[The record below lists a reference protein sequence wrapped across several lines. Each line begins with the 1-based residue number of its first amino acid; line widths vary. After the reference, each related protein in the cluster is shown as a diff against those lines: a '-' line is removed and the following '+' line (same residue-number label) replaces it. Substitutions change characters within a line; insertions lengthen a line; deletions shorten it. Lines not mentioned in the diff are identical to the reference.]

1 MYQHTVSWFLSSNP
15 ELGDV
20 QTSASGNLFTLSL
33 SEPLSIPS
41 NASAVTCELLQ
52 AIVWNSTL
60 NIIEGVNDMFYY
72 AVNGFPTSVQV
83 PEGNYDLHIMSETL
97 SRLMFANIPSVPLGS
112 FALSL
117 KGPYCLIQNSIV
129 SSSNY
134 ISQIQMGL
142 PRDVSRALGFFAGN
156 LTFSQTVVV
165 GASEGFVSQQ
175 APPLRDGAKEWLLSS
190 SLVARGVRINGRF
203 DQVLAKVSFENT
215 PPGSQLVFNPSQPN
229 VVPAQLGPGSRV
241 SQVTSWLTDAATGL
255 PISTNGESWS
265 YIAVLKYDLPLYTA
279 DPEKKRKLA

>member
-15 ELGDV
+15 ELGNV
-20 QTSASGNLFTLSL
+20 QTSAGGNLFTLSL
-33 SEPLSIPS
+33 SEPLSIPA

-60 NIIEGVNDMFYY
+60 NIIEGVNDVLNY
-72 AVNGFPTSVQV
+72 AVNGIPTFVTC

-97 SRLMFANIPSVPLGS
+97 SQLMFANVPSVPLGS

-117 KGPYCLIQNSIV
+117 KGPYCLIQNSIL
-129 SSSNY
+129 SLSNY
-134 ISQIQMGL
+134 IGQIQMGL
-142 PRDVSRALGFFAGN
+142 PRDISRALGFFPGN
-156 LTFSQTVVV
+156 LTFSQPVLV

-175 APPLRDGAKEWLLSS
+175 SPPLRDGAKEWLLSS

-203 DQVLAKVSFENT
+203 DQVLAKISFENT
-215 PPGSQLVFNPSQPN
+215 PPGSQLVFNPAQPN
-229 VVPAQLGPGSRV
+229 VVPSQLGPGSRV

-255 PISTNGESWS
+255 PVSTNSEYWS
-265 YIAVLKYDLPLYTA
+265 YIAVLKYDLPLYT
-279 DPEKKRKLA
+279 DPEKKRRLA